1 MLVHEKLIA
10 GGRHSETSNKEKS
23 MNKAI
28 GIALVA
34 AGIVL
39 IIFGI
44 NAADSV
50 GSSFSRF
57 FTGNPTDRAIWLLVG
72 GVVSLVTGGVIAMRP
87 AR

>member
-1 MLVHEKLIA
+1 
-10 GGRHSETSNKEKS
+10 

-44 NAADSV
+44 NASDSV

-57 FTGNPTDRAIWLLVG
+57 FTGNPTNHAMWLLVG
-72 GVVSLVTGGVIAMRP
+72 GVASLVTGGVIAMRP

>member
-1 MLVHEKLIA
+1 
-10 GGRHSETSNKEKS
+10 

-28 GIALVA
+28 GIGLVA

-44 NAADSV
+44 NASDSV
-50 GSSFSRF
+50 GSNFSRF
-57 FTGNPTDRAIWLLVG
+57 FTGNPTNRAMWLLIG
-72 GVVSLVTGGVIAMRP
+72 GVLSLVTGGIIALRP